1 MNTAA
6 GVAGKAQSPHELGAD
21 EAVQQARR
29 WYWQRVSAMV
39 LAACVLVHLV
49 VIVYAVRGGL
59 SAAEIL
65 QRTQGSWSFGTFYVV
80 FVIACAVHVPIG
92 LARVAE
98 EWLDWQPRTA
108 LFMSRAFALLLALT
122 GLSAVY
128 GVVWA

>member
-6 GVAGKAQSPHELGAD
+6 GIAQDAEVIRARHVD

-39 LAACVLVHLV
+39 LALCVVVHLA

-59 SAAEIL
+59 DAAEIL
-65 QRTQGSWSFGTFYVV
+65 QRTQGSWLFGAFYAV
-80 FVIACAVHVPIG
+80 FVAACAVHVPIG

-98 EWLDWQPRTA
+98 EWLGWQPRTA
-108 LFMSRAFALLLALT
+108 LWMSRAFAVLLAAT
-122 GLSAVY
+122 GLRAVY
-128 GVVWA
+128 AVAWA